1 MVASTDIKFYV
12 HSNNNAPQLQ
22 NAYGSMIGVLDAC
35 LVNGISLGPV
45 STLTAVGTIV
55 TAVFSAAHNL
65 MQYQV
70 LKITGANQ
78 AEYNGEHRI
87 LTVPNATSVTF
98 QLAGTPSVTTATGAM
113 TATLPPLGW
122 EKPFS
127 SVNEAGGGKA
137 AYRSKNVLLA
147 SRPYLRVVD
156 ELDPAYSATYAKY
169 AKVGIVEDMADINTL
184 LGVQAPFDATSPDK
198 NWQGINGGT
207 TATSFNGWAKWYY
220 ARGNHA
226 GVSGNQFDI
235 TAPIT
240 GIRSWMVI
248 GTKDYFYILPSLT
261 GVNTNQV
268 LYGFGAFESLINPDT
283 ATNFLVCSDRYFSIS
298 TSNGPA
304 ASAGMHATN
313 SVNQDYSNLLVQR
326 KYDNSAKYNNARCG
340 SFYALNSSFYSASQN
355 YVEPFNG
362 DVIFSPIYIFDYFE
376 YSGSKVVTR
385 GKAPLIN
392 WIFNTSP
399 YSDLSFIE
407 KNGKTYMAKSLA
419 VSGGVLGQI
428 LIEIGEV

>member
-1 MVASTDIKFYV
+1 MVESTDIKFYV
-12 HSNNNAPQLQ
+12 QSNNNAPQLQ

-45 STLTAVGTIV
+45 STMTAVGTTV
-55 TAVFSAAHNL
+55 TAVFSTAHNL

-70 LKITGANQ
+70 IKIAGANQ

-98 QLAGTPSVTTATGAM
+98 QLASAPSVTTATGAM

-147 SRPYLRVVD
+147 GRPYLRVVD

-198 NWQGINGGT
+198 NWQGINGGS

-220 ARGNHA
+220 ARRNAA
-226 GVSGNQFDI
+226 GVSGNQFDY
-235 TAPIT
+235 TAPLGGSRTWIIL
-240 GIRSWMVI
+240 GNS
-248 GTKDYFYILPSLT
+248 DYFYILPSVT
-261 GVNTNQV
+261 GIDVNQI
-268 LYGFGAFESLINPDT
+268 LYGFGAFESLINPDS
-283 ATNFLVCSDRYFSIS
+283 ANNFLLCSDYYFSLS
-298 TSNGPA
+298 TSSSPA
-304 ASAGMHATN
+304 MAAGMHATGISN
-313 SVNQDYSNLLVQR
+313 YNYSNLLVQR

-340 SFYALNSSFYSASQN
+340 SFYALNGSFYTGSQN
-355 YVEPFNG
+355 YVEANNN
-362 DVIFSPIYIFDYFE
+362 DYIYSPIYIFDQFE
-376 YSGSKVVTR
+376 YGGNKVVAR

-419 VSGGVLGQI
+419 VSGNTLGQI
-428 LIEIGEV
+428 LFEIGEV

>member
-35 LVNGISLGPV
+35 LVNGISLGQI
-45 STLTAVGTIV
+45 SSLTAIGTTV
-55 TAVFSAAHNL
+55 TAVFSTAHNL
-65 MQYQV
+65 LQYQV
-70 LKITGANQ
+70 LKLAGANQ
-78 AEYNGEHRI
+78 SEYNGEHRI

-98 QLAGTPSVTTATGAM
+98 QLATAPSVTTATGAM

-156 ELDPAYSATYAKY
+156 ELDSAYSATYAKY
-169 AKVGIVEDMADINTL
+169 AKVGIVEDMTDINTM
-184 LGVQAPFDATSPDK
+184 LGVQAPFDAANPNK

-220 ARGNHA
+220 ARSSHA
-226 GVSGNQFDI
+226 GVSGNQFD
-235 TAPIT
+235 TSVPIT
-240 GIRSWMVI
+240 GIRSWVVI
-248 GTKDYFYILPSLT
+248 GGRDFFYILPSVS

-268 LYGFGAFESLINPDT
+268 LYGFGAFESLINPDN
-283 ATNFLVCSDRYFSIS
+283 ANNFLLCTDYYFSLAS
-298 TSNGPA
+298 SWSPA
-304 ASAGMHATN
+304 TAAGMHATSISN
-313 SVNQDYSNLLVQR
+313 TSYSHLLVQR
-326 KYDNSAKYNNARCG
+326 KYDNSPKYNNARCG
-340 SFYALNSSFYSASQN
+340 SFYALNNSFHSATRN
-355 YVEPFNG
+355 YVVSFNS
-362 DVIFSPIYIFDYFE
+362 DFIFSPIYIFDYFA
-376 YSGSKVVTR
+376 YDVDSVVTR

-392 WIFNTSP
+392 WIFNASP

-419 VSGGVLGQI
+419 VSGSVLGQI